1 MPNALRLRFS
11 PDTDGTGEL
20 LAEIHS
26 NGYAGSGSAWFGEA
40 ELVELAK
47 KLAVAFPLPAD
58 SRLGIRGGFWSKSGG
73 GIEQEHVG
81 LTFYPV
87 GSLGRVGCR
96 VVLSTPVHEHDRP
109 DGQSSLAVELLTTYE
124 RLGAFARSL
133 ELLVTGGVDEAAL
146 EAEGS

>member
-1 MPNALRLRFS
+1 MPDDLRLRFD
-11 PDTDGTGEL
+11 PDTDGTGKL
-20 LAEIHS
+20 FAEIHS
-26 NGYAGSGSAWFGEA
+26 NGFAGTGSAWFGEA

-47 KLAVAFPLPAD
+47 KLAVAFPLPAN
-58 SRLGIRGGFWSKSGG
+58 SPLGIRGGFWSKSAA

-87 GSLGRVGCR
+87 GSIGQVGCR

-109 DGQSSLAVELLTTYE
+109 EAQSSLAVELLTTYE

-133 ELLVTGGVDEAAL
+133 EQLATGGADEAVLDGA
-146 EAEGS
+146 G